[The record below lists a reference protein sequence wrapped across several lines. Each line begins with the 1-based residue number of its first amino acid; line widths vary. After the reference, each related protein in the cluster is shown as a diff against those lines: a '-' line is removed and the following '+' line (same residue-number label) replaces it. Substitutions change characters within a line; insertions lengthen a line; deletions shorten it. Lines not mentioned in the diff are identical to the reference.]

1 MLDEKKFSL
10 SSNLN
15 MDIC

>member
-1 MLDEKKFSL
+1 M

-15 MDIC
+15 MDAVG